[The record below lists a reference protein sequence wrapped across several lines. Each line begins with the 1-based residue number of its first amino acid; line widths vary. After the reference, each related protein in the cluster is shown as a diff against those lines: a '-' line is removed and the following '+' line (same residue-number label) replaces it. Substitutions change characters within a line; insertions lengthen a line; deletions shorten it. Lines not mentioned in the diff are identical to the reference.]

1 MSPKRRRVPPPQ
13 APSSATERI
22 VEGTLDARGLRF
34 ALVVSR
40 FNDFICQRLLAGAE
54 DCLKRH
60 GCAEEDRTVVR
71 VPGSWEIPLAAHKL
85 AATGRFDAIVA
96 LGALIRGET
105 PHFDVLAAEV
115 AKGLSRVA
123 LETGVPVGFGV
134 LTTETVEQA
143 VERAG
148 AKAGN
153 KGFDA
158 ALSALEMANLIR
170 RIA

>member
-1 MSPKRRRVPPPQ
+1 MNPKRRRVPPPQ
-13 APSSATERI
+13 TSPSDSERI

-60 GCAEEDRTVVR
+60 GAADGDRTVVR
-71 VPGSWEIPLAAHKL
+71 VPGSWEIPLAAQKL

-96 LGALIRGET
+96 LGSLIRGET
-105 PHFDVLAAEV
+105 SHFEVLAAAV

-123 LETGVPVGFGV
+123 LDTGVPVGFGV

-153 KGFDA
+153 KGWDA

-170 RIA
+170 RIE